1 MKKILLAVFALMM
14 VSSSALAAHKN
25 TSAQMTADT
34 TAISG
39 DSTGSWVLQAQTGLN
54 VLASSA
60 GSFITFGGAGY
71 SLEGSLG
78 YAFSK
83 NFTLSLLGGYDAQ
96 PANIPGTPIHDAG
109 LDYTAIQMVGQYN
122 LGGEGFCP
130 YFTLGAGIAMNV
142 IGFDTFGGGIAQSI
156 EFTETDLLLS
166 PGLGVSFPLADKA
179 QFFVQGRV
187 DIDFFSSTYA
197 NFVSGLGTK
206 KFDTPQIFIP
216 IQAGLS
222 FDVK

>member
-25 TSAQMTADT
+25 ASAEMSADT
-34 TAISG
+34 TVSG

-54 VLASSA
+54 ILASSA
-60 GSFITFGGAGY
+60 GDFITFGGTGY

-83 NFTLSLLGGYDAQ
+83 NFTLSLLAGYDAQ
-96 PANIPGTPIHDAG
+96 PAHIPAAPVHDAG
-109 LDYTAIQMVGQYN
+109 LNYTPIQIVGQYN

-130 YFTLGAGIAMNV
+130 YLTLGAGIAMNV
-142 IGFDTFGGGIAQSI
+142 IGFDTFGGGIGQSI
-156 EFTETDLLLS
+156 EFTETDFLLS
-166 PGLGVSFPLADKA
+166 PGLGVSFPLSDKA

-197 NFVSGLGTK
+197 GFITSIAAKN
-206 KFDTPQIFIP
+206 FDTPQIFIP